1 MLAVVKTPHTEFIV
15 QGDIP
20 EKYLK
25 MLKTDYGKNVTIS
38 EVTGSKETLDI
49 FKTKWYKE
57 IDSENTP
64 GETMKFYRKL
74 YKLTQKELA
83 NRLEIAVQSVSNME
97 TGVRPISKATAKML
111 AEIFNISAGR
121 FI

>member
-1 MLAVVKTPHTEFIV
+1 MLAVVKTPRTEFIV